1 MTAGRFLEQAF
12 RRQDVI
18 SPGATLP
25 GEGGPDRLAGS
36 GAPPEGGPPRSARRP
51 SAWLAAPRRWWRLA
65 SLVVA
70 SSLLAACAASRPE
83 PPPYPTIQPGNPLPL
98 QWRYGSVG
106 RALTGF
112 VPAVV
117 GEEIWAASES
127 GRITVLDLQSGR
139 YKRTIDVGTRLA
151 AGIGSDGELQVVV
164 TRDGEVLA
172 YDGDGQ
178 RRWRAPIEA
187 EVTTPPAVAGLSV
200 AVRAVDGRILL
211 LEAADGTI
219 RWTWR
224 QQPLPAL
231 TLRQSAPMVFH
242 DDVLYAGLPGARIV
256 ALDLRLGAPRWE
268 QQIATARGAT
278 ELERLIDVASEPV
291 IHDGRVCAIAYQ
303 GRLACLSES
312 DGRVTWSRDVSS
324 GSGLAIGDGLVV
336 TIDGSDRVLGF
347 RYEGDEL
354 WRQDGYAWRAMT
366 RPTVVGDYVAFGDRF
381 GSINVLAARDGQP
394 LARHSPDGKAITAGA
409 LVVRHV
415 AYYQTVGGSLVALP
429 LR

>member
-1 MTAGRFLEQAF
+1 MVEAGEGSVGMSSGRGR
-12 RRQDVI
+12 RRQAVI
-18 SPGATLP
+18 NRVS
-25 GEGGPDRLAGS
+25 GGLRTVAASTRLLRTAV
-36 GAPPEGGPPRSARRP
+36 
-51 SAWLAAPRRWWRLA
+51 
-65 SLVVA
+65 LVMTV
-70 SSLLAACAASRPE
+70 SLLAACAASRPE

-106 RALTGF
+106 RALPGF

-117 GEEIWAASES
+117 GQEIWAASES
-127 GRITVLDLQSGR
+127 GRITVLDLDSGR
-139 YKRTIDVGTRLA
+139 YKRTIDVGARLA

-164 TRDGEVLA
+164 TRGGEVLA
-172 YDGDGQ
+172 YDGSGQ
-178 RRWRAPIEA
+178 RRWRAPLEA
-187 EVTTPPAVAGLSV
+187 EVTTPPSVQGLSV

-231 TLRQSAPMVFH
+231 TLRQSAPMVFQ
-242 DDVLYAGLPGARIV
+242 DDVLYAGLPGARIA

-291 IHDGRVCAIAYQ
+291 VHDGRVCAIAYQ
-303 GRLACLSES
+303 GRLACVGES
-312 DGRVTWSRDVSS
+312 DGRVVWARDVAS
-324 GSGLAIGDGLVV
+324 GAGLAIGDELVV
-336 TIDGSDRVLGF
+336 TIDGSDRVLGL

-366 RPTVVGDYVAFGDRF
+366 RPSVVGDYVVFGDRF
-381 GSINVLAARDGQP
+381 GSINVLNARDGQP
-394 LARHSPDGKAITAGA
+394 LARHSPDGKPITAGA
-409 LVVRHV
+409 VVVRHV
-415 AYYQTVGGSLVALP
+415 AYYQTVGGSLAALP